1 MSLSDSEP
9 SVSYSVI
16 GIWSVSIFLT
26 SESVDPGLS
35 DSINW
40 FISKN
45 GLFCGKQREN
55 TNVIRTSVLTYRL
68 RGGRIP
74 QTRSALSAYFCVLGF
89 FVLIFVSFI
98 IAKVWFIR
106 DIDFVGA
113 DYCLR
118 GERVGFDFKRFR
130 FFQDVEG
137 ENRFWPGWYY
147 FVVLVVE
154 DRENH
159 MVFDLLQHTE
169 VHWIVCLL
177 KRKEERKRKRGLL
190 VVYSKRLISF
200 D

>member
-113 DYCLR
+113 DFCLR
-118 GERVGFDFKRFR
+118 GERVGFDFIFFR
-130 FFQDVEG
+130 MSRERIGFGPVDIILWF
-137 ENRFWPGWYY
+137 
-147 FVVLVVE
+147 LVVE
-154 DRENH
+154 DQESH

-190 VVYSKRLISF
+190 VVYSRRLISF

>member
-130 FFQDVEG
+130 FFFRMSRERIGFGPVDIILW
-137 ENRFWPGWYY
+137 FWSSKIGKITWFLIYCNTRKY
-147 FVVLVVE
+147 IELYVCW
-154 DRENH
+154 RE
-159 MVFDLLQHTE
+159 
-169 VHWIVCLL
+169 
-177 KRKEERKRKRGLL
+177 KKKEKEKGG
-190 VVYSKRLISF
+190 F
-200 D
+200 W